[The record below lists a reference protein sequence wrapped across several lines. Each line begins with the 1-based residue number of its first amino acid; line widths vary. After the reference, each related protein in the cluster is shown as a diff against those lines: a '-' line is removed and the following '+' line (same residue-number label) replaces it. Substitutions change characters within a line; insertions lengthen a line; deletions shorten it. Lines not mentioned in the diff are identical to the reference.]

1 MYFAIGAI
9 IIIAIILWIL
19 SFFTQDKFKQLED
32 QLEQFSISTLQ
43 ETYQLKKKVSILEE
57 ELLIN
62 DETVEQTMSYSRNET
77 PVMKKVKELHQQG
90 HHTAF
95 IAEKVQLNE
104 YDVMTMIKQ
113 L

>member
-1 MYFAIGAI
+1 MYFAIGAV

-62 DETVEQTMSYSRNET
+62 DVTVEQTMSYSKNET
-77 PVMKKVKELHQQG
+77 PVMQKVKELHQQG
-90 HHTAF
+90 HHTAY

-113 L
+113 F